1 MQGVDFLNKCLLF
14 SITASYI
21 SVAQNTIN
29 AYIGGAIVSAAAAV
43 HLRVVTSGGGGFFLE
58 PTGCGVATEFF
69 DDG

>member
-1 MQGVDFLNKCLLF
+1 MQGVDFLNKGLLF

-43 HLRVVTSGGGGFFLE
+43 YLLCCNKRWWWFFLE